1 MEDVKGRIHSIETFS
16 TVDGPGIRSVIFLQ
30 GCPLRCQ
37 YCHNPDTWTTDAGQ
51 KKSVKEIIDF
61 LERYRGYYKASGGGI
76 TISGGEP
83 CQQPVFTK
91 ALMQE
96 CKKRGLHVALDTSGW
111 VASPVLKD
119 LLQCADLVLL
129 DIKHIDPAIHRQLT
143 GKDNTPSL
151 QAGKIISQEGIPL
164 WVRHVLVPGVT
175 DDPKHL
181 TQLAEFLRI
190 LATLQRVDI
199 LPYHRMGEHKW
210 QELGLD
216 YPLEGVTPPSKV
228 QLAAVK
234 ELFRRYHLP
243 VDGVKAPE
251 HCPELCNAS

>member
-1 MEDVKGRIHSIETFS
+1 MEDVKGRVHSIETFS

-37 YCHNPDTWTTDAGQ
+37 YCHNPDTWATDAGQ
-51 KKSVKEIIDF
+51 EKSAKEIIDF

-83 CQQPVFTK
+83 CLQPLFTK

-111 VASPVLKD
+111 VSSSVLKD
-119 LLQCADLVLL
+119 LLQYADLVLL
-129 DIKHIDPAIHRQLT
+129 DIKHVDPTMHRQLT
-143 GKDNTPSL
+143 GKDNAPAL
-151 QAGKIISQEGIPL
+151 QAGRLISQAGIPL
-164 WVRHVLVPGVT
+164 WVRHVLIPGVT
-175 DDPKHL
+175 DDAEHL
-181 TQLAEFLRI
+181 MRLAEFLRS

-210 QELGLD
+210 QELGLA
-216 YPLEGVTPPSKV
+216 YTLEGITPPSKE

-234 ELFRRYHLP
+234 ELFRRYRLP
-243 VDGVKAPE
+243 VDGVRASE
-251 HCPELCNAS
+251 HCLQYENAC